1 MNINHNPEGR
11 RFDAGLQISKPEFL
25 LCLVT
30 LAKPHKADH
39 DILLKT
45 LS

>member
-1 MNINHNPEGR
+1 MNIHHNPEGP
-11 RFDAGLQISKPEFL
+11 RFDAGLQISNPEFL

-30 LAKPHKADH
+30 LANSHNAD
-39 DILLKT
+39 DILLKI